1 MDKKLEE
8 AIKILE
14 YFITEFDEEEVS
26 FTQVEKAI
34 KTVLNYIENSIS
46 KEEYNKIK
54 EENEEYKK
62 QSWENEITNLIYK
75 NLRKCFNNMVDRILG
90 EKYYNMGMDTY
101 TCDKL
106 TCEDIINK
114 KVKIIFKDNNSIS
127 KEVIK
132 EKIEE
137 VRKMKFE
144 DERLNGATIDFA
156 ACKFEEILEGK

>member
-8 AIKILE
+8 AINWLKSNIKYYKEQIEFIKATDCDYYEEQSLYEKRIKIFE
-14 YFITEFDEEEVS
+14 NI
-26 FTQVEKAI
+26 
-34 KTVLNYIENSIS
+34 LNYI
-46 KEEYNKIK
+46 
-54 EENEEYKK
+54 
-62 QSWENEITNLIYK
+62 
-75 NLRKCFNNMVDRILG
+75 D
-90 EKYYNMGMDTY
+90 
-101 TCDKL
+101 
-106 TCEDIINK
+106 
-114 KVKIIFKDNNSIS
+114 NSIS